1 MKRNSNKIPILS
13 HASLFFDFVYE
24 RWSCELREICQVRE
38 ISMTQIWSWWRS
50 SESGTLFFKKTSFGN
65 RSVVGNGLPFER
77 RKEMLL
83 AESSTRERERE
94 RERGKGRG
102 CLRCWYGKNFC
113 LLYEMDIYIYIY
125 ILDYYG
131 FQFFFYKTAILKLC
145 NVTNLPSLFLLI
157 FPHFFLD
164 FLNIKE

>member
-1 MKRNSNKIPILS
+1 
-13 HASLFFDFVYE
+13 
-24 RWSCELREICQVRE
+24 
-38 ISMTQIWSWWRS
+38 
-50 SESGTLFFKKTSFGN
+50 
-65 RSVVGNGLPFER
+65 
-77 RKEMLL
+77 MLL

-94 RERGKGRG
+94 RGGREG
-102 CLRCWYGKNFC
+102 VACDADMVKTSAYFMKW
-113 LLYEMDIYIYIY
+113 IYIYIY